1 MKMNKLFT
9 QGLKTVEDIDAHH
22 TDYIKQVGGESYN
35 ISELR
40 EWERN
45 LIKQTCFKAINSLD
59 VIMNFLYDMTENN
72 VSSKRQYQFIFDR
85 QKDIRS
91 SYARLLNEFNRLGL

>member
-9 QGLKTVEDIDAHH
+9 QGLKTVEDINAHH
-22 TDYIKQVGGESYN
+22 EDYIKQVGGESYN

-59 VIMNFLYDMTENN
+59 VIMNFLYDMTDNN